1 MIHARMPFRQTT
13 CTLASLAFA
22 ALIGSCGGAP
32 AVPATVEST
41 PTAAAGTA
49 TPPTT
54 AAATA
59 STAAAT
65 PSASGEQL
73 RDLAARRSFYVGAA
87 VSVDALRNEPAY
99 AELLARTYNQV
110 TPENV
115 MKFGPIHPARDRFNW
130 NDADALVAFAEA
142 HGMRVHGHTL
152 VWHEQLASWVTQ
164 GNLTADA
171 ARVAL
176 QDHIMQVVGHYKGR
190 VAEWDVVN
198 EAFEDNGSPRQ
209 TVWRKLIGP
218 DYIELAFRWAHE
230 ADPDAKLFYNDYNG
244 EELNAKSDAIYA
256 MVRDLRSRGVPIDG
270 VGLQM
275 HITLGRRPDPKRL
288 AENIHRLGDLGLAVH
303 VSEMDVRLSTP
314 ADAAALGT
322 QARAYREVL
331 QVCLAAPNCSEF
343 TTWGFTDK
351 YSWVPQSYSGYG
363 AALPF
368 DEQYAPK
375 PAYMAL
381 VEELSKK

>member
-1 MIHARMPFRQTT
+1 MIQARMPLRQTT
-13 CTLASLAFA
+13 CALVSLAFA
-22 ALIGSCGGAP
+22 ALIGGCGGAP

-49 TPPTT
+49 APPAT

-59 STAAAT
+59 TEVTT
-65 PSASGEQL
+65 PSASGEPL
-73 RDLAARRSFYVGAA
+73 RDLAAQRGFYVGAA

-115 MKFGPIHPARDRFNW
+115 MKFGPIHPAPDIFNW
-130 NDADALVAFAEA
+130 NDADALVEFAEA
-142 HGMRVHGHTL
+142 HGMRVRGHTL
-152 VWHEQLASWVTQ
+152 VWHKQLASWITQ
-164 GNLTADA
+164 GNLTADE
-171 ARVAL
+171 ARAAL
-176 QDHIMQVVGHYKGR
+176 QDHITQVVGRYKGR
-190 VAEWDVVN
+190 VAAWDVVN
-198 EAFEDNGSPRQ
+198 EAFQDDGSLRKS
-209 TVWRKLIGP
+209 VWHTLIGP
-218 DYIELAFRWAHE
+218 EYIELAFRWAHE

-275 HITLGRRPDPKRL
+275 HLTLAGRRDPKRL
-288 AENIHRLGDLGLAVH
+288 AENMRRLRDFGLAVH
-303 VSEMDVRLSTP
+303 ISEMDVRMPTP
-314 ADAAALGT
+314 ANAAALAT
-322 QARAYREVL
+322 QAEIYREVL
-331 QVCLAAPNCSEF
+331 QVCLAAPNCKEF

-351 YSWVPQSYSGYG
+351 YSWVPKSYSGYG

-375 PAYMAL
+375 PAYAAL
-381 VEELSKK
+381 VDELSKK